1 MEAESAGAAE
11 DQNRRDTAGELR
23 DAGRVIREQFWL
35 IAACALIGLAAGVA
49 YGKVED
55 PQYQS
60 TAKVLLLQPDPN
72 ASALDSPLVS
82 EDPARGRATDIELA
96 RSEPVAQKAAEQLG
110 NGQSAGELIGKVS
123 TSTQGDSNVL
133 SITATSTESAETSP
147 IANAFAR
154 AFIEFKRETT
164 YRNFKR
170 ALDRVNRQIKQL
182 SQDESSETEQAAQL
196 RRLRNQADYIRLLV
210 SLQIG
215 NAQLIETAAGPGYE
229 SGSGGSTAVLVGGL
243 LGLMI
248 GLGAGFLRDRLDP
261 RVKSEAQVRALL
273 GGIPV
278 IGRIP
283 RITRKSET
291 RRAALERFHL
301 LCSELEALGVSSGG
315 SSLLV
320 TSAMRGEGKSS
331 IAASLAVAVSQRGE
345 AAILVEADV
354 RNPELSRYTGVSS
367 PGLTDV
373 LRGQSDIDSTL
384 HRAAIVESEK
394 GKGPQIPGTNLVP
407 FIPAGTVGED
417 HWKLFKEEPLRNFL
431 DQLAPHSSLV
441 VIDGPPLGMFSDMA
455 VLGRLVD
462 KMILVVQ
469 MGESRTQALARLR
482 EQLEVAAVKPAG
494 IVLVGASL
502 EIDDYRRDAG

>member
-1 MEAESAGAAE
+1 MMAEDAGAA
-11 DQNRRDTAGELR
+11 QNGSRRDTAADLR

-49 YGKVED
+49 YKEVED
-55 PQYQS
+55 PSYQS

-72 ASALDSPLVS
+72 AAALDSPLVS

-96 RSEPVAQKAAEQLG
+96 RSQPVAQKAAEQLG
-110 NGQSAGELIGKVS
+110 TGQSTGELIGKVS
-123 TSTQGDSNVL
+123 TLTQGDSNVL
-133 SITATSTESAETSP
+133 SITATSANSAETSP
-147 IANAFAR
+147 IANAFAK

-170 ALDRVNRQIKQL
+170 ALERVNGQIKEL
-182 SQDESSETEQAAQL
+182 SQGGGSEQAAQL
-196 RRLRNQADYIRLLV
+196 GRLRDQADYLRLLV

-215 NAQLIETAAGPGYE
+215 NAQLIETAGGPGYPT
-229 SGSGGSTAVLVGGL
+229 GSAGSTAVLVGGL

-261 RVKSEAQVRALL
+261 RVKTEAQVRELL

-283 RITRKSET
+283 RITRKPET
-291 RRAALERFHL
+291 RRAALERVHL
-301 LCSELEALGVSSGG
+301 LYTELEALGASGG
-315 SSLLV
+315 GHSLLV

-331 IAASLAVAVSQRGE
+331 MAANLAVAVSQRGE
-345 AAILVEADV
+345 TAILVEADV
-354 RNPELSRYTGVSS
+354 RNPELSRYVGVGS

-373 LRGQSDIDSTL
+373 LRGQSEMDVAL

-394 GKGPQIPGTNLVP
+394 GKGPQIAGTSLVP
-407 FIPAGTVGED
+407 FIPAGTEGED
-417 HWKLFKEEPLRNFL
+417 HRQLFTEGPLRNFL
-431 DQLAPHSSLV
+431 DQVAPHSSLV

-469 MGESRTQALARLR
+469 MGESRNRALARLR

-502 EIDDYRRDAG
+502 ETDDYRHYAG

>member
-1 MEAESAGAAE
+1 MAE
-11 DQNRRDTAGELR
+11 DQGRRDTAGELR
-23 DAGRVIREQFWL
+23 DAGRVIWEQFWL

-49 YGKVED
+49 YGMVEE

-72 ASALDSPLVS
+72 AAAFNSPLVN

-96 RSEPVAQKAAEQLG
+96 RSAPVAQKAAERLG
-110 NGQSAGELIGKVS
+110 NGHTAGELIGKVS

-133 SITATSTESAETSP
+133 SITATSLESAETAP
-147 IANAFAR
+147 IANAFA
-154 AFIEFKRETT
+154 ASFIEFKRETT

-170 ALDRVNRQIKQL
+170 ALERVNSQIEQL
-182 SQDESSETEQAAQL
+182 SQGGGPEAQRAAQL
-196 RRLRNQADYIRLLV
+196 GRLRDQADYLRLLV

-215 NAQLIETAAGPGYE
+215 NAQLIETAGGPGYE
-229 SGSGGSTAVLVGGL
+229 TGSGGTTAVLLGGL

-283 RITRKSET
+283 RITRKPET
-291 RRAALERFHL
+291 RRAALERIHL
-301 LCSELEALGVSSGG
+301 LCADLEALEVSSGG
-315 SSLLV
+315 NSLLV

-331 IAASLAVAVSQRGE
+331 VAASLAVAVSQRGE
-345 AAILVEADV
+345 PAILVEADV
-354 RNPELSRYTGVSS
+354 RDPELSRYAGVSS

-373 LRGQSDIDSTL
+373 LRGQSDIGGAL
-384 HRAAIVESEK
+384 HRAAFVESEK
-394 GKGPQIPGTNLVP
+394 VKGPQLAGTSLVP
-407 FIPAGTVGED
+407 FIPAGTAGED

-462 KMILVVQ
+462 RMVLVVQ
-469 MGESRTQALARLR
+469 MGESRNRALARLR

-502 EIDDYRRDAG
+502 EIDDYRRYAG

>member
-11 DQNRRDTAGELR
+11 DQSQRDTAGELR

-49 YGKVED
+49 YGMVEE

-72 ASALDSPLVS
+72 AAALDSPLVN

-96 RSEPVAQKAAEQLG
+96 RSAPVAQKAAEGLG
-110 NGQSAGELIGKVS
+110 NGQSAGELVGKIS

-133 SITATSTESAETSP
+133 SITATSSESAETSP

-154 AFIEFKRETT
+154 SFIEFKRETV

-170 ALDRVNRQIKQL
+170 ALERVNRQIKQL
-182 SQDESSETEQAAQL
+182 SRDGGSEQAAQL
-196 RRLRNQADYIRLLV
+196 GRLRDQADYLRLLV

-229 SGSGGSTAVLVGGL
+229 TGSAGSTAVLVGGL

-248 GLGAGFLRDRLDP
+248 GLGAAFLRDRLDP

-283 RITRKSET
+283 RITRKPET
-291 RRAALERFHL
+291 RQAALERFHL
-301 LCSELEALGVSSGG
+301 LCTELEALGVSSGG
-315 SSLLV
+315 NSLLV

-331 IAASLAVAVSQRGE
+331 IAASLAVAMSQRGE

-354 RNPELSRYTGVSS
+354 RNPALSRHTGVNS

-373 LRGQSDIDSTL
+373 LRGQSDLNVAL
-384 HRAAIVESEK
+384 HRTAIVESEK
-394 GKGPQIPGTNLVP
+394 GKGPQLAGTSLVP

-417 HWKLFKEEPLRNFL
+417 HWKLFTEEPLRNFL

-469 MGESRTQALARLR
+469 MGESRNQALARLR

-502 EIDDYRRDAG
+502 EIDDYRRNAG